1 MTDTSDRS
9 RRDGSG
15 GVRPSTR
22 PSARRRGQRLFGWSV
37 VLVSAAVVVL
47 FVVRSLGAVAA

>member
-47 FVVRSLGAVAA
+47 FVVRSLWAVAA